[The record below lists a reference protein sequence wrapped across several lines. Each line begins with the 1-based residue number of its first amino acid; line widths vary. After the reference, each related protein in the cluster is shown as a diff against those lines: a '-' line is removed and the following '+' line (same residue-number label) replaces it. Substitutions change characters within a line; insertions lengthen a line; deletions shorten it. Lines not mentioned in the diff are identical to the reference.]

1 MARSWPAG
9 CGPQSA
15 PRCRR
20 RPERVMA
27 AVERLARND
36 DDGMRTSLGEVGK
49 VDLTGLH
56 QGALLARSPA
66 LRRATARI
74 ALCRLSSSTIS
85 RTASYSASGR
95 STYASL
101 ERGSTRRG
109 GPPCI
114 SSSACCCCS
123 VKRMGM
129 GHYRSIQEEGD
140 LDLGSRRPIDRVRKQ
155 AHRGVLPT

>member
-1 MARSWPAG
+1 MATVD
-9 CGPQSA
+9 QH
-15 PRCRR
+15 
-20 RPERVMA
+20 V
-27 AVERLARND
+27 RND
-36 DDGMRTSLGEVGK
+36 DDGMRTGLGEVGN

-85 RTASYSASGR
+85 RTASYSARGR

-129 GHYRSIQEEGD
+129 GHYRSIQEARRIAPGGRERARPAVLGD
-140 LDLGSRRPIDRVRKQ
+140 LAGPLLNADLG
-155 AHRGVLPT
+155 T